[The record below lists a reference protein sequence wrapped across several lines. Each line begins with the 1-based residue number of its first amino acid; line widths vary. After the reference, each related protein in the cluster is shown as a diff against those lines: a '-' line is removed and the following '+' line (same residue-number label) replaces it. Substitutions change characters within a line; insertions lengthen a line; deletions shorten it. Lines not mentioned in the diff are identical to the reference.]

1 MRIRYCEY
9 RVAPSDGASPTWTN
23 LMTEMLTFKRL
34 ERTVNLI
41 ARHPFYPGKPEAV
54 HDCLDDLEDRYRDG
68 SLTHEQKSILVSLLT
83 TEDAN
88 SIEPTESDCYPRH
101 HRSS

>member
-1 MRIRYCEY
+1 
-9 RVAPSDGASPTWTN
+9 
-23 LMTEMLTFKRL
+23 MTQMPTFKRL

-54 HDCLDDLEDRYRDG
+54 HDCLDDLEERYRDG

-83 TEDAN
+83 SEDDNA
-88 SIEPTESDCYPRH
+88 IEPAEDDHPTQSH
-101 HRSS
+101 HSS

>member
-1 MRIRYCEY
+1 
-9 RVAPSDGASPTWTN
+9 
-23 LMTEMLTFKRL
+23 MTQTPTFKRL

-41 ARHPFYPGKPEAV
+41 ARHPYYPGKPEAV
-54 HDCLDDLEDRYRDG
+54 HDCLDDLEERYRDG

-83 TEDAN
+83 SEDDN
-88 SIEPTESDCYPRH
+88 SSEPADGDCSTRT

>member
-1 MRIRYCEY
+1 
-9 RVAPSDGASPTWTN
+9 
-23 LMTEMLTFKRL
+23 MTEMLTFKRL

>member
-1 MRIRYCEY
+1 
-9 RVAPSDGASPTWTN
+9 
-23 LMTEMLTFKRL
+23 MTQMPTFKRL

-54 HDCLDDLEDRYRDG
+54 HDCLDDLEERYRDG

-83 TEDAN
+83 AEDDNA
-88 SIEPTESDCYPRH
+88 IEPTESDRPTRSRH
-101 HRSS
+101 SS

>member
-1 MRIRYCEY
+1 M
-9 RVAPSDGASPTWTN
+9 P
-23 LMTEMLTFKRL
+23 TFKRL

-54 HDCLDDLEDRYRDG
+54 HDCLDDLEERYRDG

-83 TEDAN
+83 AEDDNA
-88 SIEPTESDCYPRH
+88 IEPTESDRPTRSRH
-101 HRSS
+101 SS